1 MDAAKG
7 NGGADER
14 SRGQNPTPNPPPPPG
29 GDGGADERSPG
40 QNPTPNPPPAPGGD
54 GGADERSPGQN
65 PTPNPPPA
73 PGGDGAA
80 AAARRPFTSLSQ
92 EEYDLALALALVL
105 QEQGEEH
112 DGDEGG
118 DYEEDE
124 EGEGEA
130 LDEDEDVGDAA
141 ELDPAQYEDDEAF
154 ARALHDAE
162 VREIAGH
169 LVELADADISDWQ
182 VMDHEHDDVEEEDE
196 EDGNDAQDAWEDVD
210 PDEYSYEEL
219 VALGD
224 VVGTGS
230 RGLSADTLAS
240 LPSITYRAQDKQD
253 GNMER
258 CVICH
263 VEFEEGELLVS
274 LPCKHSYH
282 SDCINQWLQLSKTFI
297 LADFCYYY
305 VKSLVGGK
313 LVL

>member
-1 MDAAKG
+1 MSAA
-7 NGGADER
+7 AAR
-14 SRGQNPTPNPPPPPG
+14 TLPPP
-29 GDGGADERSPG
+29 
-40 QNPTPNPPPAPGGD
+40 PGGD

-92 EEYDLALALALVL
+92 EEYDLALALVL
-105 QEQGEEH
+105 QEQEQAYMMLSVHGGEYAASDSGSYEFDEEGEEH
-112 DGDEGG
+112 DGEEGG

-182 VMDHEHDDVEEEDE
+182 VMDHEHDDVEEEYE
-196 EDGNDAQDAWEDVD
+196 EDGDDAQDAWEDVD

-282 SDCINQWLQLSKTFI
+282 SDCINQWLQLSKVCP
-297 LADFCYYY
+297 LCSAE
-305 VKSLVGGK
+305 VSP
-313 LVL
+313 